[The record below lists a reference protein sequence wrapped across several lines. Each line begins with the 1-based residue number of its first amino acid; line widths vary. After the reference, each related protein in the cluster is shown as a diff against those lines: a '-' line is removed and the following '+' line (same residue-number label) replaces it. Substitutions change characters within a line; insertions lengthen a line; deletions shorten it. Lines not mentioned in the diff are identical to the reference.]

1 MQAFREW
8 RLAPKLNVRTIML
21 SYTLGPFL
29 AFLPKRWRESLPFH
43 ASVEWRPAVLLS
55 GIMECVIALV
65 ALVYWYS
72 YSVTHWAAD
81 AVFSA
86 IQKGAE
92 IDPNAIG
99 FAGIAVM
106 FLHPLTWLI
115 AYFGFEGVVRLCA
128 AFTDTTLGVLPLFL
142 ADKAYLQLVRC
153 GNPFAIGTN
162 NFSQSHLASGLRA
175 VRERALMA
183 ALPLVPDELCL
194 TQDGSDEVLQIR
206 SCRVKP
212 DWTPPRVVRHEDR
225 YYQLE
230 ACSRGSAPRPF
241 IYVLR
246 KLPAGA
252 PGRTVLIYS
261 PEQTPIR
268 AEL

>member
-1 MQAFREW
+1 
-8 RLAPKLNVRTIML
+8 ML

-55 GIMECVIALV
+55 GILECAVALI

-72 YSVTHWAAD
+72 YSVTHRAAD

-86 IQKGAE
+86 IQNGAE
-92 IDPNAIG
+92 INPNAIG
-99 FAGIAVM
+99 FAGLAVM

-115 AYFGFEGVVRLCA
+115 AYGGVEGMVRLCA

-142 ADKAYLQLVRC
+142 ADKIYLQLARG
-153 GNPFAIGTN
+153 GNPLSVGTDK
-162 NFSQSHLASGLRA
+162 FSQSHLASGIRA

-183 ALPLVPDELCL
+183 TLPLVPDKLHFTTE
-194 TQDGSDEVLQIR
+194 GSDEILEIH
-206 SCRVKP
+206 SCRVKTE
-212 DWTPPRVVRHEDR
+212 WTPPRVVRYEDR

-230 ACSRGSAPRPF
+230 ACSERSTPRPF
-241 IYVLR
+241 VYTLR
-246 KLPAGA
+246 RLSAGV

-261 PEQTPIR
+261 PELK
-268 AEL
+268 AHLVEH

>member
-1 MQAFREW
+1 
-8 RLAPKLNVRTIML
+8 ML

-43 ASVEWRPAVLLS
+43 ASVEWKPAVLLS
-55 GIMECVIALV
+55 GILECVVALIAL
-65 ALVYWYS
+65 LYWYS

-86 IQKGAE
+86 IQNGAE
-92 IDPNAIG
+92 IDPKAIG
-99 FAGIAVM
+99 FAGLAVM

-128 AFTDTTLGVLPLFL
+128 AFTDTTLGTLPLFL
-142 ADKAYLQLVRC
+142 ADKLYIQSVRG
-153 GNPFAIGTN
+153 GNPLSEGSE
-162 NFSQSHLASGLRA
+162 NFSQSHLASGVRA

-183 ALPLVPDELCL
+183 ALPLIPDELHFA
-194 TQDGSDEVLQIR
+194 TRGSDEILEIR
-206 SCRVKP
+206 SCRAKP
-212 DWTPPRVVRHEDR
+212 DWTPPRLVRHEDR

-230 ACSRGSAPRPF
+230 EYSKGSPPRPF

-246 KLPAGA
+246 KLSAGV

-261 PEQTPIR
+261 PEQTPVR
-268 AEL
+268 AER